1 MLKKSLIATAAIS
14 ATLLAAATLL
24 PTLAQSRS
32 TAPAGIT
39 TTSAQASAGA
49 GSPGKRGAAD
59 DSSARTSTRQT
70 ERDEGRSKAES
81 SERDDRRGESIGTSN
96 GLSKA
101 RHGSGGQPGWLSFG
115 G

>member
-24 PTLAQSRS
+24 LTQAQSRS

-49 GSPGKRGAAD
+49 PEFDTKSRVRAISSPRRQCNQQVSAA
-59 DSSARTSTRQT
+59 APVF
-70 ERDEGRSKAES
+70 
-81 SERDDRRGESIGTSN
+81 
-96 GLSKA
+96 L
-101 RHGSGGQPGWLSFG
+101 
-115 G
+115 